1 MNELNDTSGI
11 VPLKS
16 EEEMDVELDE
26 IMKEIEKLF
35 DEIDWESLAKEEES
49 NKNE

>member
-16 EEEMDVELDE
+16 QEELDVELE
-26 IMKEIEKLF
+26 TIMKEIEKLF
-35 DEIDWESLAKEEES
+35 DEIDWEALAKEEES